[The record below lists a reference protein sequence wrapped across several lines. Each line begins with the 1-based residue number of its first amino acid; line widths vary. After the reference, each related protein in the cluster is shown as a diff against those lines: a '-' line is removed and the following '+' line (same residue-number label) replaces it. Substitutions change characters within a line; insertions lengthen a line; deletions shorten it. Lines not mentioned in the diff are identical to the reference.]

1 MFPDEILT
9 NRRYICAFS
18 IVEDKLDT
26 WESIHIL
33 LMSIFQ
39 ISEFF
44 IKYIPALSLAAA
56 RHRHCWDGS

>member
-9 NRRYICAFS
+9 NRRYICTFS
-18 IVEDKLDT
+18 IIENRLDT
-26 WESIHIL
+26 GESILIL

-44 IKYIPALSLAAA
+44 IKYIPALSLATA